1 MSFFPSYAPSRIYL
15 QLLHSVTVPFVFYST
30 HSICSQCC
38 QVFWHQLS
46 AWILHGVLIDPYDE
60 FFIQRAPTAPL
71 HDVSADSSSSALL
84 PRRETEQLDWSFEF
98 SIRLS
103 CIPLTLISFD
113 VAHTIIF
120 SGKAMRVLQQ
130 SIAGAVGARTDNLV
144 ASDFSPIPSE
154 DTAAI
159 VGLLQNLRDN
169 VFIEPLLIHQALQHI
184 QHCLASHLWTLI
196 VSKADLPVHLKAM
209 KDFFLLARGEF
220 YQVFIEESMS
230 LMALPPSNRAGR
242 DINDGPFA
250 AASVKCGLEDDAMF
264 RLFRLKLHRSSFQVD
279 FAKILRG
286 DQAAL
291 SSSAHWTPSAAAI
304 KQLDEFVVVGSASW
318 QRGAVRLVADTP
330 SQTGACWFN
339 DQMNVDRAFRMQ
351 FQFCIDSSMAEGFAV
366 VFQNH
371 SYKCVG
377 DGGSGIGF
385 AGIPNS
391 IAIEFD
397 VNQSPDLQE
406 QSGNHVS
413 IQTCWVQPN
422 SAHNRS
428 SIASGSPAFQLSDSR
443 PHTAMIEYTSGT
455 LKVFVDDFSD
465 GRELCSVKC
474 DMFRMRPEAGRAWVG
489 FTASTS
495 KSPHRSQ
502 PVAPPIEIPGERLGV
517 SISSWSF
524 SGAPLPL
531 LSHPVCICHI
541 VPSPVFQ
548 KSNSPHPCDSH
559 LQRPLPLPS
568 PHTAGDSSA
577 SSALSTPQST

>member
-1 MSFFPSYAPSRIYL
+1 
-15 QLLHSVTVPFVFYST
+15 
-30 HSICSQCC
+30 
-38 QVFWHQLS
+38 
-46 AWILHGVLIDPYDE
+46 LHGVLIDPHDE
-60 FFIQRAPTAPL
+60 FFIQRAPAAPV
-71 HDVSADSSSSALL
+71 HDASPDSSSSALL
-84 PRRETEQLDWSFEF
+84 PRKPTEHLDWSFEF

-130 SIAGAVGARTDNLV
+130 SIAGAASARASNLL

-154 DTAAI
+154 DTAAM
-159 VGLLQNLRDN
+159 VSLLQNLRDN
-169 VFIEPLLIHQALQHI
+169 VFIEPLIIHQALQHI

-220 YQVFIEESMS
+220 YQVFIEESMA

-250 AASVKCGLEDDAMF
+250 AASVKCGLEDDSMF

-279 FAKILRG
+279 FAKILRSEHAT
-286 DQAAL
+286 Q
-291 SSSAHWTPSAAAI
+291 SSSSHWTPPAVAI
-304 KQLDEFVVVGSASW
+304 KQLDEFVIVGSATW
-318 QRGAVRLVADTP
+318 QRGAVRLVADAP

-339 DQMNVDRAFRMQ
+339 DQLNVDRAFRMQ
-351 FQFCIDSSMAEGFAV
+351 FQFCIDSIMAEGFAV

-391 IAIEFD
+391 IAFEFD
-397 VNQSPDLQE
+397 ISQSPDLQE
-406 QSGNHVS
+406 QNGNHVS
-413 IQTCWVQPN
+413 IQTCWVHPN

-428 SIASGSPAFQLSDSR
+428 SIASGIPSFQLSDSR
-443 PHTAMIEYTSGT
+443 THNAMIEYNFGT

-495 KSPHRSQ
+495 KSLHRSQ
-502 PVAPPIEIPGERLGV
+502 PVASPIEIAGERLGV

-524 SGAPLPL
+524 SG
-531 LSHPVCICHI
+531 S
-541 VPSPVFQ
+541 PSAVSATPYVQ
-548 KSNSPHPCDSH
+548 H
-559 LQRPLPLPS
+559 QR
-568 PHTAGDSSA
+568 
-577 SSALSTPQST
+577 